1 MNDIYIKIKSI
12 RLKKGLKQEEIAEKL
27 KMTQSN
33 YARLE
38 RGLTQITFERLE
50 ELAGVFEMSI
60 ENILNFEETTDFK
73 EDAKYYYKELQKA
86 LNKIKNLEKEN
97 QEITED
103 DFWIK
108 ESRKHEGDAKDL
120 RLKMKQKDLEIER
133 LKKLIEE
140 NTNFKNEIVNSY
152 KQTIESQKQTI
163 EALQM
168 ALKK

>member
-12 RLKKGLKQEEIAEKL
+12 RLKKGLKQDEIAAKL

-50 ELAGVFEMSI
+50 ELAGVFEMSV
-60 ENILNFEETTDFK
+60 ESILNFEEATDFK
-73 EDAKYYYKELQKA
+73 EDAKYYYTEYKKA
-86 LNKIKNLEKEN
+86 LKKIENLEKN
-97 QEITED
+97 ITELEED
-103 DFWIK
+103 DLFIRKSEELETDVK
-108 ESRKHEGDAKDL
+108 E
-120 RLKMKQKDLEIER
+120 LKSKLKQKDLEIER